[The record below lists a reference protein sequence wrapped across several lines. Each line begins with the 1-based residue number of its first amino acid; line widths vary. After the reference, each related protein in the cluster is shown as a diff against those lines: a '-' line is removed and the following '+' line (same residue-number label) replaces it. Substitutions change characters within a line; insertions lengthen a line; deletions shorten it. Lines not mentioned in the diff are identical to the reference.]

1 MDYLPMTIR
10 RQKNIALIA
19 HDQKKRELIQWCGE
33 HKDILSRHFL
43 CGTGTT
49 ARMITDATNLPV
61 KGYNSGPLGGDQQ
74 IGAKIVEG
82 KIDFVIFFSDP
93 LTAQPH
99 DPDVKALLRIAQV
112 YDIPIANNKA
122 SADFMITSP
131 LMDEEYEH
139 DVVNFRQNI
148 ADRANTLLE
157 VGYTAGMLISD
168 RRMNKLTRGQSYGTE
183 IIRFDGLGRD

>member
-33 HKDILSRHFL
+33 HKDILSGHFL

-148 ADRANTLLE
+148 ADRANTL
-157 VGYTAGMLISD
+157 
-168 RRMNKLTRGQSYGTE
+168 
-183 IIRFDGLGRD
+183 

>member
-1 MDYLPMTIR
+1 MNDDYLILTIEK
-10 RQKNIALIA
+10 QKNIALIA
-19 HDQKKRELIQWCGE
+19 HDSMKPELIEWCQE
-33 HKDILSRHFL
+33 HKEILKKHFL

-49 ARMITDATNLPV
+49 ARMITDKTSLPV

-112 YDIPIANNKA
+112 YDIPIANNRS

-131 LMDEEYEH
+131 LMDEAYDH
-139 DVVNFRQNI
+139 KVVNFKKNI
-148 ADRANTLLE
+148 QVRSQTL
-157 VGYTAGMLISD
+157 
-168 RRMNKLTRGQSYGTE
+168 
-183 IIRFDGLGRD
+183 